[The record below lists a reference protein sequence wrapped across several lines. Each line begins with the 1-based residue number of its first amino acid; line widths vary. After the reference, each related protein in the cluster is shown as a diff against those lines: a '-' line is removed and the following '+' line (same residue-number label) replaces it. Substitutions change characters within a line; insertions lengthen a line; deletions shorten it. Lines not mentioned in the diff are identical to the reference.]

1 MIGIS
6 NGVNEQCPHCE
17 LEQTNITDGEFQC
30 FPGSPNQVT
39 FRAKVHDRAQATARE
54 VITYIELWIMSSDM
68 VSLPVHHA
76 RLRINNT
83 CVVLLS
89 SLDDPECPR
98 YLTPPSQ
105 ATTTNIGDIH
115 TVNIDDPP
123 TQPVH
128 TTTSSTD
135 NTYSSIETV
144 TTQHETTPPFTGTL
158 NQNISTGSTSQP
170 RTTTDYQVTT
180 SPQLTTETLN
190 QIETAQLTTTETLNK
205 SHNEEETLSPV
216 DKTQPQADTGTIIGG
231 AVAIV
236 LIITTGIVIM
246 FILYSVLKYH
256 QTMKQRYNN
265 LNIMVLA
272 ICSWCLFHP

>member
-54 VITYIELWIMSSDM
+54 VITYIELWIMSSAV

-89 SLDDPECPR
+89 SLDDPECPGH
-98 YLTPPSQ
+98 LTPPSQ
-105 ATTTNIGDIH
+105 ATTTNIDDIH
-115 TVNIDDPP
+115 TINIDDPP

-128 TTTSSTD
+128 TTTSITD
-135 NTYSSIETV
+135 DTYSSTETV
-144 TTQHETTPPFTGTL
+144 TTQPETTSPFNTGTL

-170 RTTTDYQVTT
+170 RITTDYQVTT
-180 SPQLTTETLN
+180 SPQITTGTLN
-190 QIETAQLTTTETLNK
+190 QIETAQFTTIETLNK

-216 DKTQPQADTGTIIGG
+216 DKTQPQSDTGTIIGG

-246 FILYSVLKYH
+246 FILYSVLKYR
-256 QTMKQRYNN
+256 QTMKQRYDN

-272 ICSWCLFHP
+272 ACS